1 MMWQLNDDLLKIV
14 LLLIFLIGINT
25 GLLIVNVISMSWP
38 AVVMNILAILVLMLP
53 VVKIIFGD

>member
-1 MMWQLNDDLLKIV
+1 MMWQLNDDLLKII